1 MHLIIW
7 FGYMKLFQR
16 REKAI
21 NIRAD
26 EFIQQKNIAAMR
38 PFIRREA
45 EKNTYKNILKTMEVK
60 MILLFYIF
68 LYLFCSI
75 NKNKIQFKLFNYF
88 IYFHSFL

>member
-26 EFIQQKNIAAMR
+26 KFIQQKNIAAMR

-45 EKNTYKNILKTMEVK
+45 EKI
-60 MILLFYIF
+60 
-68 LYLFCSI
+68 
-75 NKNKIQFKLFNYF
+75 
-88 IYFHSFL
+88 

>member
-88 IYFHSFL
+88 IYFYSFL

>member
-1 MHLIIW
+1 MNKKKISSFGIFFVIKKKNRLHLIIW

-26 EFIQQKNIAAMR
+26 EFIQQQQKNIAAMR

-45 EKNTYKNILKTMEVK
+45 GK
-60 MILLFYIF
+60 
-68 LYLFCSI
+68 
-75 NKNKIQFKLFNYF
+75 
-88 IYFHSFL
+88 